1 MSSPLILPS
10 CYKTSS
16 KELNL
21 VVPRTLRTLTKFYN
35 SSSIHGIIFK
45 ASMFLV
51 NLILF
56 LIIIFSWFVC
66 WISVPGRKIISKKD
80 PNSIELTP
88 STRQQKRSKH
98 DLYRHLAATNI
109 NALLSL
115 DNKRFAFLDNID
127 KVLSCVTIFIL

>member
-1 MSSPLILPS
+1 MVSYL
-10 CYKTSS
+10 
-16 KELNL
+16 
-21 VVPRTLRTLTKFYN
+21 
-35 SSSIHGIIFK
+35 K

-51 NLILF
+51 NLVLF
-56 LIIIFSWFVC
+56 LIIFSWFVC

-88 STRQQKRSKH
+88 STRQHKRSKH